1 MSESV
6 RIGKGTIDQGG
17 IVASL
22 GRGISSVTMAIA
34 ELIDNAIAAAP
45 SMPGDIQQRTVQVL
59 IRFKQDEAGLM
70 SLVMRDTAAGMSP
83 EIVSEKLFNYAKAN
97 PNSTGLNEFGVGAKE
112 ALGFLAGAD
121 GYFTL
126 KTVWFDPST
135 NKRVVTTIG
144 KINLRE
150 VYPEFKYETRDAE
163 SDEEVGTQ
171 WTVFAVKGGFT
182 PMDQQSMFERILGSV
197 YRKPIRE
204 NRLILK
210 GEDSLGNP
218 YTVSY
223 TEPEVLKAHV
233 VHSNNKPD
241 FSVDPVAWRVDFAD
255 VTVLVPV
262 GVGTDQK
269 TLKVVGWLGLRAQMA
284 DITGI
289 SIIRRDRLVQMGGR
303 LDWAPRP
310 LFKNSGSHRDK
321 RLFGEIVC
329 DEIPTTQTKSDVN
342 EIVAV
347 PLAKA
352 LMMKLQT
359 LEPNILSQADHF
371 RIREYEQAL
380 KEHSN
385 GGVSEPPD
393 GQGQSGAGAGGKP
406 PVSPPDS
413 PTPSAGDKP
422 VRFGSFT
429 SPVDSRT
436 FVVLLKARQKSGS
449 STEWEWSQSSAELEI
464 SVSPLILQ
472 VARIDPHDERLV
484 PYVSLIVALALV
496 DREGQDSDKVIEKVA
511 RLARMLKPE

>member
-1 MSESV
+1 
-6 RIGKGTIDQGG
+6 
-17 IVASL
+17 
-22 GRGISSVTMAIA
+22 
-34 ELIDNAIAAAP
+34 
-45 SMPGDIQQRTVQVL
+45 
-59 IRFKQDEAGLM
+59 
-70 SLVMRDTAAGMSP
+70 
-83 EIVSEKLFNYAKAN
+83 
-97 PNSTGLNEFGVGAKE
+97 
-112 ALGFLAGAD
+112 
-121 GYFTL
+121 
-126 KTVWFDPST
+126 
-135 NKRVVTTIG
+135 
-144 KINLRE
+144 
-150 VYPEFKYETRDAE
+150 
-163 SDEEVGTQ
+163 
-171 WTVFAVKGGFT
+171 
-182 PMDQQSMFERILGSV
+182 
-197 YRKPIRE
+197 
-204 NRLILK
+204 
-210 GEDSLGNP
+210 
-218 YTVSY
+218 
-223 TEPEVLKAHV
+223 
-233 VHSNNKPD
+233 
-241 FSVDPVAWRVDFAD
+241 
-255 VTVLVPV
+255 
-262 GVGTDQK
+262 
-269 TLKVVGWLGLRAQMA
+269 MA

-380 KEHSN
+380 RDHSN

-406 PVSPPDS
+406 PVSPPDL

-436 FVVLLKARQKSGS
+436 FAVLLKARQKSGS